1 MNKMRL
7 KAKKKRRFSFKFF
20 LLFIIFLLSLYF
32 SFDYLC
38 KQNINIDNKEL
49 VYYLLE
55 DASLKRSG
63 SGFLK
68 KQFSSFAEPYNLLN
82 MKVAKLYNK
91 EKKAVKEIEVKPLVY
106 LYNSHQTEEYAKTT
120 LAEYAVNPT
129 VTINN
134 YIMLDVFQKNNINT
148 ITEERSIRE
157 VLNLN
162 SWNYAASYKA
172 SRIYMEDVKKEYPSL
187 KYFIDLHRDSLKKDK
202 TTIQI
207 GDKSYAKIIF
217 LIGLENVNYQK
228 NLAFTEEIN
237 NKIGEKYPGLSK
249 GIYKKGGAG
258 VNGVY
263 NQDFSPYTILI
274 EIGGCENTTS
284 EVLNTVLAI
293 SEVISEVIINNEQ
306 KELG

>member
-1 MNKMRL
+1 
-7 KAKKKRRFSFKFF
+7 
-20 LLFIIFLLSLYF
+20 
-32 SFDYLC
+32 
-38 KQNINIDNKEL
+38 
-49 VYYLLE
+49 
-55 DASLKRSG
+55 
-63 SGFLK
+63 
-68 KQFSSFAEPYNLLN
+68 

-187 KYFIDLHRDSLKKDK
+187 KYFIDLHRDSLKKNK

-217 LIGLENVNYQK
+217 LIGLENANYQK